1 MDDLISILIVDDN
14 VVFCNVLNDYLNQC
28 DGIIVAGI
36 AKDGIEAI
44 EMIKELEP
52 EIVTLDLIMPNL
64 DGIGVLE
71 RVTMMKLKQRPIFIV
86 LSAVEKDFFIQKAI
100 ELGAE
105 YYILKPFDVVMLVSR
120 IRQLYSEK
128 VASQM
133 KNAVMPVNGTADIL
147 QAVRCSLEQFITGL
161 IISMGIHPNTAGYRY
176 LREAVIIL
184 MGNKPSHNLLT
195 KHIYG
200 SIAANHNTT
209 ARNVNRAIRCAID
222 RAYKKVRNN
231 EGYNKNPVFDFS
243 CKTKPTN
250 AQVITLLADKAK
262 HESDNF
268 TK

>member
-1 MDDLISILIVDDN
+1 MDEVISILIVDDN
-14 VVFCNVLNDYLNQC
+14 VEFCNVLYDYLSQC

-52 EIVTLDLIMPNL
+52 EIVTLDLIMPKL

-71 RVTMMKLKQRPIFIV
+71 RVSMMELKQRPIFIV
-86 LSAVEKDFFIQKAI
+86 LSAVGKDLFIQKAI
-100 ELGAE
+100 GLGAE
-105 YYILKPFDVVMLVSR
+105 YYILKPFDIVMLVSR

-128 VASQM
+128 V
-133 KNAVMPVNGTADIL
+133 KNAVIPVNGAADIL
-147 QAVRCSLEQFITGL
+147 QTERCSLEQFITGL

-176 LREAVIIL
+176 LREAVIIS
-184 MGNKPSHNLLT
+184 MENKPSHSLLT
-195 KHIYG
+195 KQIYG

-209 ARNVNRAIRCAID
+209 ARNVNRAIRGAID

-231 EGYNKNPVFDFS
+231 EGYNKKTVIDFN

-250 AQVITLLADKAK
+250 AQMITLLANKAK

>member
-14 VVFCNVLNDYLNQC
+14 VLFCNVLNDYLSKC
-28 DGIIVAGI
+28 EGIIVAGI

-44 EMIKELEP
+44 EMIKEFEP
-52 EIVTLDLIMPNL
+52 EIVTLDLIMPKL

-71 RVTMMKLKQRPIFIV
+71 RVSMMDLKQKPIFIV
-86 LSAVEKDFFIQKAI
+86 LSAVEKDLFIQKAI
-100 ELGAE
+100 GLGAE
-105 YYILKPFDVVMLVSR
+105 YYILKPFDVAMLVSR

-133 KNAVMPVNGTADIL
+133 KNAVMPVYGTADIL
-147 QAVRCSLEQFITGL
+147 QMERSSTEQFITGL

-176 LREAVIIL
+176 LREAVIIS
-184 MGNKPSHNLLT
+184 MENIPSHNLLT
-195 KHIYG
+195 KHIYA

-209 ARNVNRAIRCAID
+209 AKNVNRAIRGAID
-222 RAYKKVRNN
+222 RACKKVWNS
-231 EGYNKNPVFDFS
+231 EGHNKKTVIDFN

-262 HESDNF
+262 HKGDNF
-268 TK
+268 MK